1 MALTKIAL
9 KDRCWTRRT
18 ILQRVEAID
27 VSITVGRLKVLSPRM
42 THFRND
48 RYPSFFNYPG
58 HVMLYMQFFQMYAIM
73 MLCGSCE
80 ICFNNAERPFETK
93 SLRITAAEHVMF
105 FCSGSVCQFGRETLG
120 SDSAV
125 RHEVF
130 GFTPR
135 VHYYILAIAFSSL
148 VPDMVAFQYTSYRS

>member
-105 FCSGSVCQFGRETLG
+105 FVLEVFVNLGVKRLALTVLFGMRYSGSPREFIITYWQSHFPHWCL
-120 SDSAV
+120 
-125 RHEVF
+125 
-130 GFTPR
+130 TW
-135 VHYYILAIAFSSL
+135 
-148 VPDMVAFQYTSYRS
+148 